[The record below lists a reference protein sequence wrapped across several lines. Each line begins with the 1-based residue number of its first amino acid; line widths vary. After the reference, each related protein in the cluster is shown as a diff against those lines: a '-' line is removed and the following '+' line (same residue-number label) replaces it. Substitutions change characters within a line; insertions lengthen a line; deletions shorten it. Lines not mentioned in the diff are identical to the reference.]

1 MSKEFTQI
9 SWDAATGF
17 DCRQLVR
24 LWVHED
30 LERQHDWTTL
40 ALVPPDEQGRA
51 AIVNR
56 EAGILCGLR
65 AAEVALDEMNIT
77 CAWQIAVQDGQHAA
91 AGTEIATIQGQ
102 ARELLTAERLLLN
115 LIGRLSGIATL
126 THQYVS
132 LISDTPAAIYD
143 TRKTLPGWRR
153 LEKYAVRCGGGKNHR
168 SGLFD
173 AILIKDNH
181 LDFATVANP
190 DTTPAHALQTV
201 RHFLQQSEN
210 NPSRELVVEI
220 EVDSL
225 EQLRTVLPECPDIV
239 LLDNMDPGQ
248 LREAVRL
255 RDRAAPLVQ
264 LEASGGIHLDTVISV
279 AQAGV
284 DRISVGA
291 LTHSAHT
298 LDVGLDWKFSS
309 NAT

>member
-1 MSKEFTQI
+1 M
-9 SWDAATGF
+9 
-17 DCRQLVR
+17 
-24 LWVHED
+24 
-30 LERQHDWTTL
+30 
-40 ALVPPDEQGRA
+40 PGRSPY
-51 AIVNR
+51 R
-56 EAGILCGLR
+56 
-65 AAEVALDEMNIT
+65 
-77 CAWQIAVQDGQHAA
+77 DGQHAA

-132 LISDTPAAIYD
+132 LISDTQAAIYD

-181 LDFATVANP
+181 LDFAAVANS
-190 DTTPAHALQTV
+190 DATPAHALQTV

-210 NPSRELVVEI
+210 NPSRDLVVEI

-279 AQAGV
+279 AQTGV